1 MRKYIIIAAIA
12 LVVAAVA
19 TVWVQHTK
27 IEKLT
32 DDRDRYRTNT
42 ETLLQDVHTYR
53 TKDSLNAAKV
63 GSLELTL
70 AEYERFRADD
80 AALIKT
86 LQIKNRDLEAVT
98 AAQMETITDLRAA
111 VRDSIVYLPGDTV
124 PTVVKCID
132 YNDKWTDISGCVVN
146 DTFAGRIIM
155 RDSILIAET
164 VEYKRFLGFLWRTK
178 KIKNREFDIISRNPH
193 TKILGFSHV
202 LIEK

>member
-1 MRKYIIIAAIA
+1 MLMI
-12 LVVAAVA
+12 AAVA
-19 TVWVQHTK
+19 TICVQRNK
-27 IEKLT
+27 IESLT
-32 DDRDRYRTNT
+32 GERDRYRANT

-86 LQIKNRDLEAVT
+86 LQVKNRDLEAVT
-98 AAQMETITDLRAA
+98 AAQMETITELRAA

-193 TKILGFSHV
+193 TKILGFSHIV
-202 LIEK
+202 IEK